1 MRTHICCLKFES
13 KLLQV
18 IARSEAWLA
27 MAIYATHAI
36 TVWNDGSVGGHD
48 ADFTQNA
55 GDAAERG
62 QDLAHSSLAMSVEK
76 AASTPGLPAGD
87 EEALAT
93 RARTTSASPKMMR
106 AS

>member
-1 MRTHICCLKFES
+1 
-13 KLLQV
+13 
-18 IARSEAWLA
+18 
-27 MAIYATHAI
+27 
-36 TVWNDGSVGGHD
+36 
-48 ADFTQNA
+48 
-55 GDAAERG
+55 
-62 QDLAHSSLAMSVEK
+62 MSVEK